1 MARIGPL
8 YWLVG
13 FFSLSHSPILN
24 QYCILVWFYLR
35 LWTVGRVQ
43 NRDLTKM
50 IISTEDTVSIIGQM
64 TNITLKYI
72 ISDIGTE
79 HPIVSISTVE
89 L

>member
-1 MARIGPL
+1 M
-8 YWLVG
+8 
-13 FFSLSHSPILN
+13 
-24 QYCILVWFYLR
+24 
-35 LWTVGRVQ
+35 GRVQ